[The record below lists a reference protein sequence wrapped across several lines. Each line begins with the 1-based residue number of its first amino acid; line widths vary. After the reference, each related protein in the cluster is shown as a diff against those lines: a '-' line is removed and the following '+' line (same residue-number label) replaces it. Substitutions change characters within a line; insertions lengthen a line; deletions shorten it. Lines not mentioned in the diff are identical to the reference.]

1 MEIDVEIKRILKAL
15 IVLKVMAMKMS
26 SGVAVKMM
34 TWLIMKVSLMKV
46 T

>member
-1 MEIDVEIKRILKAL
+1 MEIDVEINRILKAL

-34 TWLIMKVSLMKV
+34 TSLIMKVSPMKV

>member
-1 MEIDVEIKRILKAL
+1 MEIDFEIKRILKAL

-34 TWLIMKVSLMKV
+34 TSSIVKVSLMRV